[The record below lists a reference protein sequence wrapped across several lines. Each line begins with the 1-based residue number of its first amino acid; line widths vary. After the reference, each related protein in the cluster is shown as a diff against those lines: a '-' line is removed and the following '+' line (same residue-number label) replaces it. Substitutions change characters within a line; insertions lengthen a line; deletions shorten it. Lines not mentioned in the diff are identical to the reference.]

1 MKTFAEIIAAWG
13 DDAVF
18 AEEVG
23 APRSLVAVWKH
34 RNSIPAPYWSG
45 VLASAEKRGIEG
57 VTVDVLAKLSRRQRR
72 ASSAEVAA

>member
-1 MKTFAEIIAAWG
+1 MRTFAEIIAAWG

-34 RNSIPAPYWSG
+34 RNSIPAPYWGG
-45 VLASAEKRGIEG
+45 VIAGAEKRGLDG
-57 VTVDVLAKLSRRQRR
+57 VTLELLARLSRQRR
-72 ASSAEVAA
+72 SADAEEAA